1 MMYTFVKRM
10 FRFNFILKKKK
21 KEKPGFKEL
30 FFHRIE

>member
-21 KEKPGFKEL
+21 EKPGFKEL